1 MSIYMTI
8 KKILENWK
16 LIILLKKRSTENRG
30 VYISIPLKIDENN
43 ESRFSKNLKKYNSWR
58 KYKYI

>member
-1 MSIYMTI
+1 MQVNCTF
-8 KKILENWK
+8 KKE
-16 LIILLKKRSTENRG
+16 RSTENRG